1 MKGVKGSPVGVLVF
15 APHLRAVLFVFF
27 KHYQSKNVLLVIIMH
42 WRASTLVLLHY
53 LYLNMHEAQVF
64 AGNHLFSHCF
74 TTVESAVP
82 SIRAIHQGAGMKK
95 KREGEEASRQDTHA
109 HGRIIYGR
117 HECGWRLVKLCVSAF
132 SHGH

>member
-1 MKGVKGSPVGVLVF
+1 MKGAKGSPVGVLVF

-27 KHYQSKNVLLVIIMH
+27 KHYQSKNILLVVIMH

-82 SIRAIHQGAGMKK
+82 SIGAIHQGAGVKKNKKKKQKEKK
-95 KREGEEASRQDTHA
+95 KRPGRMCAHMGGLFMASTSA
-109 HGRIIYGR
+109 AGGR
-117 HECGWRLVKLCVSAF
+117 
-132 SHGH
+132 